1 MKRKLHDSS
10 NDPLFLDSTCT
21 IPKYTSVDDDISE
34 TETEDQQ
41 DADVFGIEKGFWKVS
56 I

>member
-1 MKRKLHDSS
+1 LKRKLHDSS
-10 NDPLFLDSTCT
+10 NDPLSLDSTCT